1 MIDKLKSYSPIIN
14 DPEYDKSITESAK
27 YLENCDCI
35 FGYWNEETGVY
46 QFSLCPEI
54 KIGELNLRP
63 CTSRFSSYVLR
74 TENGSEWCLKD
85 SGYWIWSFKTEDEAQ
100 KFCDHIGRE
109 LVK

>member
-27 YLENCDCI
+27 YLKNCDYI

-46 QFSLCPEI
+46 QFSLCPAM
-54 KIGELNLRP
+54 KSGELN
-63 CTSRFSSYVLR
+63 
-74 TENGSEWCLKD
+74 
-85 SGYWIWSFKTEDEAQ
+85 GYWIWSFKTEDEAQ